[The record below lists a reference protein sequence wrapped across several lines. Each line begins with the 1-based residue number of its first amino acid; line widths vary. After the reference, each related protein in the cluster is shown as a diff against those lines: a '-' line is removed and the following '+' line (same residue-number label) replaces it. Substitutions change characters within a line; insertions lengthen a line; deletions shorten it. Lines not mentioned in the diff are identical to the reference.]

1 MHAQQTYTTHR
12 TQRTTEHLVHTEHK
26 RNTWASTPH
35 VGIGRIQW
43 YSQKY
48 VFYQA
53 QVHLKVLQ
61 DLSEQIYVDLTQNLK
76 DHTQTLFP
84 QILDHNPA
92 NPHKPM
98 DDIPLPQNSQIDREE
113 IWGWNKLK
121 TKTTTKVLITED
133 KWFSGGS
140 RSGSREVGRVGGVRQ
155 TPHDSDLF
163 QQQHALPTSAAGTW
177 SICAHNLFQSNKLW
191 LMVTKV
197 VVWVMQ
203 QSQKFYSSLSLFF
216 LPLNMPLMISVNY
229 CCCPLGAT
237 SCCYINTQ
245 EQLPT

>member
-61 DLSEQIYVDLTQNLK
+61 DHSEQTYVDLTQNLK

-133 KWFSGGS
+133 KWFSGGVEERLQRS
-140 RSGSREVGRVGGVRQ
+140 RKGG
-155 TPHDSDLF
+155 
-163 QQQHALPTSAAGTW
+163 W
-177 SICAHNLFQSNKLW
+177 
-191 LMVTKV
+191 
-197 VVWVMQ
+197 
-203 QSQKFYSSLSLFF
+203 
-216 LPLNMPLMISVNY
+216 
-229 CCCPLGAT
+229 GAT
-237 SCCYINTQ
+237 DSPWFRPFSATTRFANFCSRNVIN
-245 EQLPT
+245 LRA